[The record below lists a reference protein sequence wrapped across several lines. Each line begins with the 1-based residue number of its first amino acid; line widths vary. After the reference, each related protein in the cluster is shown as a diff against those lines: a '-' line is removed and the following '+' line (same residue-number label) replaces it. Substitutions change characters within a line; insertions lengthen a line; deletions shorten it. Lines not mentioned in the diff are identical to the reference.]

1 MDMPSAEIRAL
12 SGAAAR
18 PRGARVE
25 IEYLTKYYSE
35 VGANR
40 DVNLDVRPGEFLTFL
55 GPSGSGKTTT
65 LMIIAGFVVPTSGDV
80 RINDRSIVQV
90 PVHKR
95 GIGMVFQNYA
105 LFPHLNVAR
114 NVAFPLEMRNLPK
127 AEVARRV
134 DAVLELVR
142 LGGLR
147 DRRPRQLSGGQQ
159 QRVALARALVF
170 EPSVLLLDEPL
181 GALDAKLREE
191 MKLEL
196 KRLHHKIGATVL
208 FVTHDQEEALT
219 LSDRIAVFNDGALA
233 QVGTPDELY
242 HRPANR
248 FVADFIGETNLLT
261 GRVVAIEGESC
272 RIALASGIE
281 ATGRLRD
288 GFPKPERWAT
298 YTLRLEKITIGD
310 AAAACANH
318 HEGTVEEFLFIGDST
333 KYLVR
338 LAPDLEITV
347 KLPETGVS
355 RFAAGHEV
363 AVGWNED
370 DMLLVETD
378 RPPEAVSEPTAR
390 PREPSDG
397 PKTVMIE
404 RTVKGGRS
412 P

>member
-1 MDMPSAEIRAL
+1 MDMPSSETRPQPDARP
-12 SGAAAR
+12 GAR

-25 IEYLTKYYSE
+25 LEHLTKYYGE

-65 LMIIAGFVVPTSGDV
+65 LMMIAGFVVPTAGDV
-80 RINDRSIVQV
+80 RIDGRSIVQV

-105 LFPHLNVAR
+105 LFPHLDVTR

-127 AEVARRV
+127 DEIARRV
-134 DAVLELVR
+134 EAALALVR
-142 LGGLR
+142 LEGLG

-170 EPSVLLLDEPL
+170 EPNVLLLDEPL

-219 LSDRIAVFNDGALA
+219 LSDRIAVFDDGALA

-261 GRVVAIEGESC
+261 GRVLAVEGE
-272 RIALASGIE
+272 RVRVAFAPGIE
-281 ATGRLRD
+281 ATGLLRE
-288 GFPKPERWAT
+288 GFPTPQRWAT
-298 YTLRLEKITIGD
+298 FTLRLEKISVGE
-310 AAAACANH
+310 AAAACVNRY
-318 HEGTVEEFLFIGDST
+318 EGAVEEFLFIGDST
-333 KYLVR
+333 KYLIR

-347 KLPETGVS
+347 KQPETGVL
-355 RFAAGHEV
+355 RFPVGHRIT
-363 AVGWNED
+363 VGWNEG
-370 DMLLVETD
+370 DMLLVEAD
-378 RPPEAVSEPTAR
+378 QPPEAAPKPEVRLRASDRR
-390 PREPSDG
+390 PGAADD
-397 PKTVMIE
+397 
-404 RTVKGGRS
+404 
-412 P
+412 

>member
-1 MDMPSAEIRAL
+1 MDAPNVGSRAAPD
-12 SGAAAR
+12 GDAAAA

-25 IEYLTKYYSE
+25 LVHLTKYYGD
-35 VGANR
+35 VAANR

-55 GPSGSGKTTT
+55 GPSGSGKTTA

-80 RINDRSIVQV
+80 RINGRSIVQV

-105 LFPHLNVAR
+105 LFPHLTVAR
-114 NVAFPLEMRNLPK
+114 NVAFPLEMRNMPK

-134 DAVLELVR
+134 EAVLDLVR
-142 LGGLR
+142 LGGLG

-242 HRPANR
+242 HRPADR

-261 GRVVAIEGESC
+261 GRVIAVEGGRC
-272 RIALASGIE
+272 RVALAPGVE
-281 ATGRLRD
+281 ATGLLRE
-288 GFPKPERWAT
+288 GFPRPERWAT
-298 YTLRLEKITIGD
+298 YTLRLEKIAIGE
-310 AAAACANH
+310 AARACANRY
-318 HEGTVEEFLFIGDST
+318 EGTVEEFLFIGDST

-347 KLPETGVS
+347 KLPETGAP
-355 RFAAGHEV
+355 RFAAGHRV

-378 RPPEAVSEPTAR
+378 KPPEIASASPG
-390 PREPSDG
+390 G
-397 PKTVMIE
+397 PP
-404 RTVKGGRS
+404 GGDE
-412 P
+412 

>member
-1 MDMPSAEIRAL
+1 MDMPSAATRVEPNA
-12 SGAAAR
+12 GAATG

-25 IEYLTKYYSE
+25 LEHLTKYYGD

-40 DVNLDVRPGEFLTFL
+40 DVNLDIRPGEFLTFL
-55 GPSGSGKTTT
+55 GPSGSGKTTA
-65 LMIIAGFVVPTSGDV
+65 LMIIAGFVVPTAGDV
-80 RINDRSIVQV
+80 RINGRSIVQV

-95 GIGMVFQNYA
+95 EIGMVFQNYA

-127 AEVARRV
+127 AEIARRV
-134 DAVLELVR
+134 EAVLDLVR

-242 HRPANR
+242 HRPADR

-261 GRVVAIEGESC
+261 GRVVAVEGDRC
-272 RIALASGIE
+272 RVALASGIE
-281 ATGRLRD
+281 ATGRLRE
-288 GFPKPERWAT
+288 GFAKPERWAT

-310 AAAACANH
+310 AARACANRY
-318 HEGTVEEFLFIGDST
+318 EGTVEEFLFIGDST

-347 KLPETGVS
+347 KLPETGVP
-355 RFAAGHEV
+355 RFTAGHRV
-363 AVGWNED
+363 AVGWNEG

-378 RPPEAVSEPTAR
+378 KPPEAASA
-390 PREPSDG
+390 PSGD
-397 PKTVMIE
+397 
-404 RTVKGGRS
+404 S
-412 P
+412 PSGDD